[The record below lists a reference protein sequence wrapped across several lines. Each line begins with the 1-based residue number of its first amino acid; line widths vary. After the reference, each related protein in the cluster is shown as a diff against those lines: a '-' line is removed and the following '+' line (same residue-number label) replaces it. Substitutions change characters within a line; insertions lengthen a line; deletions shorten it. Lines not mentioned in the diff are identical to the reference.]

1 MKNINIKKV
10 VAGAAALAVGASF
23 LGAAVAAQVQA
34 EGLEPIVKN
43 DIIGAN
49 GMPTGTIVVGSM
61 AQPADVIWAGNIAA
75 AIGAKAY
82 TTTEHTTEDVIVP
95 GQPGSAVSISGDGYL
110 EDTYTIE
117 GGVIDV
123 TMNKDNYSLL
133 HETDISADS
142 DFAGDS
148 TLRVFDE
155 LKVNGSVFFETDR
168 DIKDLVFNVARG
180 QIQYKI
186 DLDSG
191 LKVGYNDND
200 VSPSFRFKLM
210 GTEYTVDSINT
221 AGNTIKL
228 IANKN
233 TITYQP
239 NEEFMV
245 DEYKVKVVEIL
256 DTGAQNNR
264 YEASLQLINAQGTVV
279 TTGVYRSNSS
289 KIFSNYLTSSVTVD
303 TVYSTSVKIVSGS
316 STKLELR
323 NTSRIK
329 DFPNIGDEMWK
340 ATFTQDGNYVKS
352 ITLETDHADLDFVNK
367 KGLKVGDKVELPND
381 FGTIEFLGLTDE
393 TMSEFKVADGKIY
406 FQDDA
411 RKSNEI
417 FFYDYSTFTTA
428 RNDWTTNEELNG
440 KRLYIK
446 SHGDAAKD
454 YNVTIQQD
462 NDSGRYLQDN
472 GTWSTTLNYINGDY
486 NTNAYIPLTIELPS
500 STEKVKYGLYLVTSD
515 SNASANAADVNMTH
529 SITQKDNKFVT
540 AIIGLESG
548 DNNYAVGRTKYQ
560 WEVDGVDVD
569 PKGAAYVK
577 TGSKVI
583 GAFPGTNGASST
595 ATTATQNPEKN
606 YFGLYVTETEK
617 DTEDIKFYIDSYTGD
632 FVNVGSNDFT
642 DAVKPVEYSTFALS
656 DEGNNTDLEMLY
668 TKYGA
673 EISIED
679 GYVLAHLPE
688 RQRNGKVF
696 IGGGSQTVIEEGQP
710 GSTIP
715 GTTYTTITPANID
728 VRNLVKMDNAG
739 VGGVKIIVGGHLVNT
754 LAQGITDDYLTQ
766 AGQWVLGKNTEG
778 NMVVAG
784 FTAQDTADAA
794 GALISIIMG

>member
-43 DIIGAN
+43 DIIGEN

-82 TTTEHTTEDVIVP
+82 TTTEHTTDPIEVP
-95 GQPGSAVSISGDGYL
+95 GTPGSSATITGDGYL